1 MLMMRPLAAAIGA
14 VVGLALTA
22 APAFAGSFYPTQDC
36 VAAKLKAAS
45 KKCQTDLKAWAKWDS
60 TQDNNARD
68 MAIAAATSKMSSAF
82 TKADTKAAGKNVDC
96 SQTSLTGSEMGTAID
111 SAVSGIVTAINTGL
125 SLPTDGTCGGKLL
138 KTAGGAC
145 QGLVKDAGQ
154 FFKTFGVDPT
164 GTIRDQKDGQ
174 VTTKFTSKYNATVT
188 GGCPATTSA
197 AAALTQIETARDDVV
212 SNTTTSPDLSTAW
225 TMVTPSPNFTYGGET
240 LSAVCSHGTPY
251 SFFYK
256 RGSGADVNKLLVYYQ
271 GGGACWDSI
280 TCSAPVYDP
289 DVTAGDNPANT
300 TTGFGDLTNG
310 ANPFRNW
317 SAVFIAYCSAD
328 IHWGHNGA
336 NYDTVTHHGWDN
348 ARLVEKFARE
358 HFVNP
363 TEVFVTGSSA
373 GAYGAILHGIYL
385 HEDYLASMFN
395 VVGDA
400 GSGVVTQ
407 IFLSQNFQNA
417 WQVQNHMPTY
427 TGLSNDLST
436 LTIADLYI
444 AGANYYGVAG
454 THHFAPRASR
464 FGQYSTAYDG
474 GGGSQTFFYNVM
486 VNGILDN
493 GSFWHSSCEWN
504 REALQHA
511 ADAESGATNGN
522 YESYFGPGSR
532 HTIWGSNRVYT
543 EVHGPVQPFVDWL
556 DDMRTSPTWS
566 SVACTDCSLLGSC
579 NGGSND
585 TFSCQHDS
593 ECPGGVC
600 NLVDAKPPF
609 TCSIKT
615 CNGGSNA
622 GAACTTASECPSGTC
637 AAASCQRN
645 ADCPFG
651 GMCQVEASF
660 GVCKHTIPIKCA
672 GGPNSGTVCTTDSE
686 CPSSTCSNTN
696 ANKVCTTDA
705 DCDGTAGS
713 CVTEQPF
720 QLDGVVSCP

>member
-1 MLMMRPLAAAIGA
+1 MSMMRPLGATIGA

-36 VAAKLKAAS
+36 VAAKLKAAA

-68 MAIAAATSKMSSAF
+68 MAIAAATTKMSSKF
-82 TKADTKAAGKNVDC
+82 TSADTKAAGKNVDC

-125 SLPTDGTCGGKLL
+125 SLPTDGHCGGKLV

-188 GGCPATTSA
+188 GGCPATTTA
-197 AAALTQIETARDDVV
+197 ADALTQIETARDEMV
-212 SNTTTSPDLSTAW
+212 SNTTTSPDISTAW
-225 TMVTPSPNFTYGGET
+225 TMVTPSAHFTYGGESLT
-240 LSAVCSHGTPY
+240 AICSHSTPY

-271 GGGACWDSI
+271 GGGACWDNT

-300 TTGFGDLTNG
+300 TTGFGDLTNP
-310 ANPFRNW
+310 ANAFRNW
-317 SAVFIAYCSAD
+317 SAVFVAYCSAD
-328 IHWGHNGA
+328 VHWGHNEAG
-336 NYDTVTHHGWDN
+336 DQFSGGVTHHGWDN
-348 ARLVEKFARE
+348 AKIVEKFARE

-363 TEVFVTGSSA
+363 SEVFVTGSSA

-385 HEDYLASMFN
+385 HEVFLASTFN

-400 GSGVVTQ
+400 GSGVITQ
-407 IFLSQNFQNA
+407 AFLTQNLEPS
-417 WQVQNHMPTY
+417 WHVQQHLPTY
-427 TGLSNDLST
+427 IGLNGSIT
-436 LTIADLYI
+436 QLTIADLYTF
-444 AGANYYGVAG
+444 GANYYSTAG
-454 THHFAPRASR
+454 THHFAPRGSR

-486 VNGILDN
+486 VNGIFDN
-493 GSFWHSSCEWN
+493 GNWWHSSCDWN
-504 REALQHA
+504 RQALQYA
-511 ADAESGATNGN
+511 SDAETGATNGN
-522 YESYFGPGSR
+522 YQSYFGPGSR
-532 HTIWGSNRVYT
+532 HTIWGSNRVYD

-556 DDMRTSPTWS
+556 SDMRTSPTWA
-566 SVACTDCSLLGSC
+566 SVACTDCSLLGTCS
-579 NGGSND
+579 GGGNAGA
-585 TFSCQHDS
+585 SCQHDS
-593 ECPGGVC
+593 ECPGADC

-609 TCSIKT
+609 TCSGGSN
-615 CNGGSNA
+615 NGGSCQHA
-622 GAACTTASECPSGTC
+622 SACPGGTC
-637 AAASCQRN
+637 N
-645 ADCPFG
+645 
-651 GMCQVEASF
+651 VEASF
-660 GVCKHTIPIKCA
+660 GVCSNTSAANINKLCSTDANC
-672 GGPNSGTVCTTDSE
+672 GGTV
-686 CPSSTCSNTN
+686 
-696 ANKVCTTDA
+696 
-705 DCDGTAGS
+705 GG

-720 QLDGVVSCP
+720 QLDGVVTCPF